1 LPAAFKGSIACGVQR
16 FICLRRSRVQL
27 PAAFNGSIACGVQGF
42 NCLRRSRVPA
52 SFLAVTIKCCA
63 FMGSIACGIQGSIAC
78 GVQGFKV
85 SRVLEFGFWDLEFG
99 TCNFHEV
106 THDLTHSIY

>member
-1 LPAAFKGSIACGVQR
+1 LKGLKGLKGFGFEGFICLRRSRVQLPAAFKGSIACGVQR
-16 FICLRRSRVQL
+16 FICLRRSM
-27 PAAFNGSIACGVQGF
+27 
-42 NCLRRSRVPA
+42 VPA
-52 SFLAVTIKCCA
+52 SFLAVTIKCCP

>member
-1 LPAAFKGSIACGVQR
+1 LPAAFK
-16 FICLRRSRVQL
+16 
-27 PAAFNGSIACGVQGF
+27 GSIACGVQGF
-42 NCLRRSRVPA
+42 NCLRRSRVQLPA
-52 SFLAVTIKCCA
+52 AFKGSF
-63 FMGSIACGIQGSIAC
+63 ACGIQGSIAC